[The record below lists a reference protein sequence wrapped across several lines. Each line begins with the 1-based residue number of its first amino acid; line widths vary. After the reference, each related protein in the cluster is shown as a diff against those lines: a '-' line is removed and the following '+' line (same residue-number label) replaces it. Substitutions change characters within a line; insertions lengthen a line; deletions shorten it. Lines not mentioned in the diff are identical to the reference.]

1 MIITEMEEEPTNQ
14 PVEVN
19 QAVNHEEAAQAEAQ
33 DEPEIVDLG
42 DVDPAV
48 LVQNDEPE
56 KSDGKPNVLDELE
69 ANLPERQIEMFRE
82 MLKES
87 GMQDS
92 LDGNADLTKD
102 DIRKLIGNARGNGR
116 KGKNQR
122 RGKPKKGKTET
133 ESDGDEELVMVKRKI
148 QKKKKM
154 GIFPGFSQVWV

>member
-1 MIITEMEEEPTNQ
+1 MGLKNKILIFLSKIMIITEMEGEPTDQ

-19 QAVNHEEAAQAEAQ
+19 QAVNQEEAAQAEAAQ
-33 DEPEIVDLG
+33 DEAEIVDLG
-42 DVDPAV
+42 DVDPVV

-56 KSDGKPNVLDELE
+56 KSDAKLNVLDELE

-102 DIRKLIGNARGNGR
+102 DIRTLIGNARGNGR

-133 ESDGDEELVMVKRKI
+133 ESDEDEELVRVKRK
-148 QKKKKM
+148 
-154 GIFPGFSQVWV
+154 